1 MELENIPLPV
11 TGIERT
17 LIDITVRPAY
27 AGGVFQVF
35 EAFKTAK
42 DRVSVNVLIAT
53 LKKMKYVYPYHQ
65 AIGFY
70 LEKAGYAEKLW
81 SKLLAMGTDYNFYL
95 AHHLPKKKILMK
107 NGSYTIPT
115 AFNRSTSCTT

>member
-1 MELENIPLPV
+1 VI
-11 TGIERT
+11 
-17 LIDITVRPAY
+17 
-27 AGGVFQVF
+27 QVF

-70 LEKAGYAEKLW
+70 MDRAGYAEKLW
-81 SKLLAMGTDYNFYL
+81 SRLLAMGTDYNFYL
-95 AHHLPKKKILMK
+95 AHHLPKKKNFDEKWKLYYPD
-107 NGSYTIPT
+107 G
-115 AFNRSTSCTT
+115 F